1 MTDLHFNLSKDQS
14 SIIKVIGVGGG
25 GSNAV
30 NHMYKQGIVG
40 VNFIV
45 CNTDAQALEYSPVP
59 NKIQLGPEL
68 TSGLGAGS
76 NPEIGKTSCEE
87 SEEELRDI
95 LSKNT
100 KMLFITAG
108 MGGGTG
114 TGAAPVVARI
124 AKELGILTVGIVT
137 TPFSYEG
144 SRKINQAEEGI
155 KAMKEHVDTILVI
168 SNDKLREMYASL
180 KRSEAFAI
188 ANNILATAA
197 KSISEIITIP
207 GEMNVDFADVNH
219 VMKKSGVAIMGIG
232 LAEGEDRALRAVQAA
247 LNSPLLNDNDI
258 KGAKNILINI
268 SSGSEEMS
276 IDEMDTITDYIRES
290 AASDVDIIL
299 GAVDDMNLGEKICVT
314 IIATGFTSG
323 NNAYIDKSSRVY
335 TLNNDAKEV
344 APAQMTLEIPVPDPI
359 IDEPTADNFIL
370 ISNNEVV
377 TNTPEVV
384 INEVK
389 NESMDIVWD
398 LPVSTSESFIET
410 SKKSI
415 LDFELKKADEVVNEP
430 VANNTNNYT
439 ISSVSESNQNPP
451 VSNQPQETINFEA
464 NEQIRNERKNRLKD
478 MSMKFQNTN
487 SLQEL
492 ENEPAYLRRN
502 KQFEEVTPS
511 NESNVSKYTV
521 SSNFI
526 NGENRPEIKRN
537 NPFLHDTVD

>member
-1 MTDLHFNLSKDQS
+1 MTELHFNLPKDQS

-76 NPEIGKTSCEE
+76 NPEVGKISCEE

-95 LSKNT
+95 LCKNT

-124 AKELGILTVGIVT
+124 AKEMGILTVGIVT

-155 KAMKEHVDTILVI
+155 KAMKDHVDTILVI

-207 GEMNVDFADVNH
+207 GEMNVDFADVSH
-219 VMKKSGVAIMGIG
+219 VMKNSGVAIMGIG

-258 KGAKNILINI
+258 KGAKKILINI

-290 AASDVDIIL
+290 AASDVDVIL

-314 IIATGFTSG
+314 IIATGFTTG
-323 NNAYIDKSSRVY
+323 NNAYIDKSNKVY
-335 TLNNDAKEV
+335 TLSNEVKEV
-344 APAQMTLEIPVPDPI
+344 APTQMTLEIDAPVASVT
-359 IDEPTADNFIL
+359 EPTQDQYVL
-370 ISNNEVV
+370 VSNDVV
-377 TNTPEVV
+377 VN
-384 INEVK
+384 NEVK
-389 NESMDIVWD
+389 NETLELVWD
-398 LPVSTSESFIET
+398 VPVVNETPIIET
-410 SKKSI
+410 PKDS
-415 LDFELKKADEVVNEP
+415 LLNFELKKPEEEVMKTVEPVSVPTPVSSVVNETP
-430 VANNTNNYT
+430 ASP
-439 ISSVSESNQNPP
+439 IQAEP
-451 VSNQPQETINFEA
+451 INFEA
-464 NEQIRNERKNRLKD
+464 SEQIRNERKNRLKD

-502 KQFEEVTPS
+502 KQLEEVTPS
-511 NESNVSKYTV
+511 NESSVSKYTV
-521 SSNFI
+521 SSINI